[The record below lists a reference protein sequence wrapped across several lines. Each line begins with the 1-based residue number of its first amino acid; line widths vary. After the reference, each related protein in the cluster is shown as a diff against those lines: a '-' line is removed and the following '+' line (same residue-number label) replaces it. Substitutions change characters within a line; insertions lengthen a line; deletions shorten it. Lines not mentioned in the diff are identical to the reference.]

1 MVARLRDIFL
11 WIYAIEWDCYRAFIH
26 LLLIWEASSAVTQ
39 PQYWGFQGNQDWGGA
54 EETWVQEK
62 FRPLMCFKTWNVMS
76 LFPLGYVGFCLL
88 CLGWIFFFFFIFF
101 PALSFS
107 DCIEM
112 RFCNF
117 FRTSYK
123 QREQSK
129 ENTQILFSNWR
140 SYKMRLQLSSFSH
153 TSVCGNPN
161 TQHYSLL
168 V

>member
-1 MVARLRDIFL
+1 MDL
-11 WIYAIEWDCYRAFIH
+11 CYRMGLLQSIH
-26 LLLIWEASSAVTQ
+26 SPSINMG
-39 PQYWGFQGNQDWGGA
+39 GFQCCDTA
-54 EETWVQEK
+54 PV
-62 FRPLMCFKTWNVMS
+62 
-76 LFPLGYVGFCLL
+76 LGRSRKSR
-88 CLGWIFFFFFIFF
+88 LGWGRRDLGPGKVQTSNVLQNMKCDESFSLGLCWVLLALFRVDFFFFLF